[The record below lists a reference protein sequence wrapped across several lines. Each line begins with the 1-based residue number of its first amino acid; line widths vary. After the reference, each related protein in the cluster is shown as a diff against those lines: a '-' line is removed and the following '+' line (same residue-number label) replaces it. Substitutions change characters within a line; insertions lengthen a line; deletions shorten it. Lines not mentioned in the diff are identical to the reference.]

1 MLRALIISSALLASA
16 PLAVANSNNVESAEA
31 LVSTAATDIAQ
42 SERERV
48 ADAVLSH
55 VDTRAIANF
64 TLGRYGRALDAS
76 EKARYVETIEGYLR
90 RQIQA
95 NADQFSG
102 VDVEVVNT
110 AERNARDAI
119 VTPQLRT
126 DADSLRV
133 RWRVIERGG
142 KWSVVDLEVAGIW
155 LAIEQR
161 AQVAAILSKPGADI
175 DDLIAQFG

>member
-1 MLRALIISSALLASA
+1 MLRALIISSALLATA
-16 PLAVANSNNVESAEA
+16 PLAIASSNSVQNAEA
-31 LVSTAATDIAQ
+31 LVSVAATDIAQ
-42 SERERV
+42 SEEERV

-76 EKARYVETIEGYLR
+76 EKARYVQTFEAFLR

-102 VDVEVVNT
+102 VEVEVVNT
-110 AERNARDAI
+110 AARNARDAI
-119 VTPQLRT
+119 VTTRLHT
-126 DADSLRV
+126 DAGALKV

>member
-16 PLAVANSNNVESAEA
+16 PLAFASKDNVESAEA
-31 LVSTAATDIAQ
+31 LVSTAATDISQ
-42 SERERV
+42 SEREQV

-55 VDTRAIANF
+55 VDTKAIANF
-64 TLGRYGRALDAS
+64 TLGRYGTGLKS
-76 EKARYVETIEGYLR
+76 TEKARYVRTFEDFLR

-102 VDVEVVNT
+102 VEVEVVDT
-110 AERNARDAI
+110 AARNARDAI
-119 VTPQLRT
+119 VTTQVRNGGDTLK
-126 DADSLRV
+126 V
-133 RWRVIERGG
+133 RWRVIERSG

-161 AQVAAILSKPGADI
+161 AQVAAILSRPGANI

>member
-1 MLRALIISSALLASA
+1 MLKALIISSALLASA
-16 PLAVANSNNVESAEA
+16 PLAIAGSNSVESAEA
-31 LVSTAATDIAQ
+31 LVSVAATNIAQ

-64 TLGRYGRALDAS
+64 TLGRYGRALEAN
-76 EKARYVETIEGYLR
+76 EKARYVETFESFLR

-95 NADQFSG
+95 NAHQFSG
-102 VDVEVVNT
+102 VEVEIVNT
-110 AERNARDAI
+110 AARNARDAI
-119 VTPQLRT
+119 VTTQLRT
-126 DADSLRV
+126 GSGPIKV

-175 DDLIAQFG
+175 DDLIAEFG

>member
-16 PLAVANSNNVESAEA
+16 PLAVANTNNVESAEA
-31 LVSTAATDIAQ
+31 LVSTAATSIAQ

-64 TLGRYGRALDAS
+64 TLGRYGRALEAS
-76 EKARYVETIEGYLR
+76 EKARYFETFEDFLR

-102 VDVEVVNT
+102 VEVEVVNT
-110 AERNARDAI
+110 AARNARDAI
-119 VTPQLRT
+119 VTTELRT
-126 DADSLRV
+126 ASDALRV